1 AAGRW
6 PLADGRWPMADGCW
20 PLAAGRWL
28 LAAGRWLLA
37 MTGSPPSRPIGN
49 LCRERSVAS
58 QLA

>member
-1 AAGRW
+1 MAAGRW
-6 PLADGRWPMADGCW
+6 PLADGRWQW
-20 PLAAGRWL
+20 PLA